1 LQTAKAPFESSQRAL
16 SGGVTRERRASCRR
30 RPPSGAITRGK
41 VIRAGKVPQFTD
53 RLSNDKPIHAH
64 KTHPRRPRGYKNSS
78 RTGEGEP
85 TLEAVQPLSIDWI
98 RHNGHL
104 TNRVRGGESFFPEGS
119 WSTSV
124 EGFDFSFHH
133 RDGTQSIH
141 FDRTS
146 PKLSQPFKIA
156 PRHGETRDARA
167 PGSTLLTDDP
177 GGLRDPPGP

>member
-1 LQTAKAPFESSQRAL
+1 MGRPDTRNAEGRTHYAPRSHATPPLQNCRTGAELAVAAPLFERTFRS
-16 SGGVTRERRASCRR
+16 
-30 RPPSGAITRGK
+30 
-41 VIRAGKVPQFTD
+41 
-53 RLSNDKPIHAH
+53 IH
-64 KTHPRRPRGYKNSS
+64 KNSS

>member
-1 LQTAKAPFESSQRAL
+1 MASQVRGAL
-16 SGGVTRERRASCRR
+16 SHCSAAVA
-30 RPPSGAITRGK
+30 RPTTVSSAALISKWSRVGFA
-41 VIRAGKVPQFTD
+41 VIRA
-53 RLSNDKPIHAH
+53 
-64 KTHPRRPRGYKNSS
+64 RGYKNSS

-104 TNRVRGGESFFPEGS
+104 TNRVLGGESFFPEGS

>member
-1 LQTAKAPFESSQRAL
+1 VMWLL
-16 SGGVTRERRASCRR
+16 
-30 RPPSGAITRGK
+30 
-41 VIRAGKVPQFTD
+41 
-53 RLSNDKPIHAH
+53 
-64 KTHPRRPRGYKNSS
+64 PRGYKNSS

-177 GGLRDPPGP
+177 GGLHDPPGP